1 MPQKEMP
8 WIRQDRLR
16 LPDRHPIR
24 VGSQAWFDWLSRTS
38 AFCYQP
44 PGTTDRLTLRKEKRR
59 QQFYWYA
66 YLKRDRKLHN
76 AYVGKSESLTAT
88 RLQQVFV
95 RLIAKVRRQQQPFG
109 DG

>member
-8 WIRQDRLR
+8 WIRQDMLC
-16 LPDRHPIR
+16 LPDQRPIR

-44 PGTTDRLTLRKEKRR
+44 PGATDRLTLRKEKRR

-76 AYVGKSESLTAT
+76 AYVGKTPSLTPA
-88 RLQQVFV
+88 RLHQVFAA
-95 RLIAKVRRQQQPFG
+95 LMAKVRRQRQTSR

>member
-8 WIRQDRLR
+8 WIRQDMLR
-16 LPDRHPIR
+16 LPNQHPIR
-24 VGSQAWFDWLSRTS
+24 VGSQAWFDWLYRTS

-76 AYVGKSESLTAT
+76 AYAGKSHSLTPA
-88 RLQQVFV
+88 RLQQVFAS
-95 RLIAKVRRQQQPFG
+95 LMAKVRRQRPTSR